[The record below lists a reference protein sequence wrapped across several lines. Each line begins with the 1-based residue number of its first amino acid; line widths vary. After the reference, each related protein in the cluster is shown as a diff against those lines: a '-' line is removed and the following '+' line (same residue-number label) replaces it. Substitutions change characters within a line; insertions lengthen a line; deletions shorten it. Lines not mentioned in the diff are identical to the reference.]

1 MIEHGSGKNHEAKTR
16 LLPNMF
22 ASPEEGLLLF
32 QSKHFVTMSQAKIQQ
47 TCSQN
52 TKTRL
57 QKFCNVESVEVYLY
71 YRLIPFR
78 CTLHSMSAQ
87 VVDDV
92 KHPRTLIGG
101 DKLSHLTAQPMLA
114 PIYGQIVHRA

>member
-1 MIEHGSGKNHEAKTR
+1 MI
-16 LLPNMF
+16 
-22 ASPEEGLLLF
+22 ASPEEGLLNIPKQAFCHNATSGTPAVLF
-32 QSKHFVTMSQAKIQQ
+32 
-47 TCSQN
+47 
-52 TKTRL
+52 TKTLKLNCKKL
-57 QKFCNVESVEVYLY
+57 QGGISGSTYLY

-92 KHPRTLIGG
+92 RRPRTLIGG

>member
-1 MIEHGSGKNHEAKTR
+1 MNPSQFPTEKFRLIFVMNTFEKCFTTAK
-16 LLPNMF
+16 
-22 ASPEEGLLLF
+22 
-32 QSKHFVTMSQAKIQQ
+32 K
-47 TCSQN
+47 
-52 TKTRL
+52 L
-57 QKFCNVESVEVYLY
+57 QGGISSSTYLY

-78 CTLHSMSAQ
+78 CTQHSMSAQ

-92 KHPRTLIGG
+92 RHPRTLIGG

>member
-47 TCSQN
+47 SCSQN
-52 TKTRL
+52 TKTQL
-57 QKFCNVESVEVYLY
+57 QKLCKVESVAVYLY

-78 CTLHSMSAQ
+78 CTQHSMSAQ
-87 VVDDV
+87 VVDDFDILT
-92 KHPRTLIGG
+92 PRTLIGG
-101 DKLSHLTAQPMLA
+101 DKNSHTSPLMA

>member
-1 MIEHGSGKNHEAKTR
+1 MIEHGSGKNHEAKTT

-32 QSKHFVTMSQAKIQQ
+32 QSKHFVTMSQAKIQHS
-47 TCSQN
+47 CSQN
-52 TKTRL
+52 TKTQL
-57 QKFCNVESVEVYLY
+57 QKFCKVESVAVYLY

-92 KHPRTLIGG
+92 RHPRTLIGG

>member
-22 ASPEEGLLLF
+22 ASPEEGLLNIPKQAFCHNATSGTPAVLF
-32 QSKHFVTMSQAKIQQ
+32 
-47 TCSQN
+47 
-52 TKTRL
+52 TKTLKLNCKKL
-57 QKFCNVESVEVYLY
+57 QGGISGSTYLY
-71 YRLIPFR
+71 YPPSR
-78 CTLHSMSAQ
+78 CTLLSMSAQ

-92 KHPRTLIGG
+92 GHPRTLIGG